1 MALRIYALYS
11 PDRRILWFPGIT
23 VMCAVVLAG
32 YGLSGQ
38 GEIDYPVPMVCH
50 IGISRQTP
58 PTGIVSLWLALF
70 IYDMIT
76 FILTAARTYKFWRKD
91 NIQPLRMGL
100 FPLLFRDGAI
110 YFAVMAQANLAN
122 ILTFYLCGVSA
133 LVSSCNCAPTALTT
147 IIPAIYARWS
157 VDIRQ
162 LYLSDNAMPPHAQP
176 TFDRQ
181 YWFVHPT
188 RYDCDV
194 EDSNVGYHR

>member
-1 MALRIYALYS
+1 
-11 PDRRILWFPGIT
+11 
-23 VMCAVVLAG
+23 MCAVVLAG

-50 IGISRQTP
+50 IGISRQTSFR
-58 PTGIVSLWLALF
+58 IVSLWLALF

-122 ILTFYLCGVSA
+122 ILTFYLCGPFMRGGLSTFA
-133 LVSSCNCAPTALTT
+133 SWLLK
-147 IIPAIYARWS
+147 
-157 VDIRQ
+157 
-162 LYLSDNAMPPHAQP
+162 YLSDNAMPPHAQP